1 MTASLVSNYSD
12 QVKSL
17 SEDLVEDDSGDRLV
31 GRRAIMGRYG
41 YRYPSEQGKS
51 VSASSGVILR
61 KRRQSILRGG

>member
-31 GRRAIMGRYG
+31 GRRVIMGRYG
-41 YRYPSEQGKS
+41 YRYSSEQGKS
-51 VSASSGVILR
+51 VSASSRVILR
-61 KRRQSILRGG
+61 KRRQSILRGD